1 MSGKKTQP
9 TSRPKGRPPKGA
21 PPALPAEEVDRLLV
35 FGEVV
40 TCDDGESQTVVFPS
54 YRDLAERFEVST
66 TLIAKYSKEH
76 NCLRRRKQAKARIQA
91 QADQKLVELRATAVA
106 LSKDDE
112 LRIIDGF
119 LAGFEKAL
127 AEGRVRFDNPGDF
140 NTMVRLKEFVMGGAD
155 SRQEIHASL
164 SLEDI
169 QARHQRMLRVNRAAD
184 AAVRGELPDHGEVI
198 DVETEEPAHPPRA
211 PSDDAA
217 GDLNV
222 HLGEPAPTSSSA
234 GELQE
239 VVRGHESVAASDS
252 PVRAPVGSEEDPASH
267 ARTGAKARDAGAS
280 GDLARPGDASARVL
294 PRAGEGTVLGTEPG
308 ASSSPAGEMNSDER
322 VHLEDEQQHQGEEEH
337 GAGDHG
343 SDDDEGANGRIL

>member
-1 MSGKKTQP
+1 
-9 TSRPKGRPPKGA
+9 
-21 PPALPAEEVDRLLV
+21 
-35 FGEVV
+35 
-40 TCDDGESQTVVFPS
+40 
-54 YRDLAERFEVST
+54 
-66 TLIAKYSKEH
+66 
-76 NCLRRRKQAKARIQA
+76 
-91 QADQKLVELRATAVA
+91 
-106 LSKDDE
+106 
-112 LRIIDGF
+112 
-119 LAGFEKAL
+119 
-127 AEGRVRFDNPGDF
+127 
-140 NTMVRLKEFVMGGAD
+140 MGGAD

-198 DVETEEPAHPPRA
+198 DVEPEDPAHPPRA

-217 GDLNV
+217 GDLDV

-239 VVRGHESVAASDS
+239 VVPGHESVPASDS
-252 PVRAPVGSEEDPASH
+252 PVRAPVGSQEEPASH

-280 GDLARPGDASARVL
+280 GDLSRPGDASARVL
-294 PRAGEGTVLGTEPG
+294 SRPGEGTVLETEPD

-337 GAGDHG
+337 GAGDDQA
-343 SDDDEGANGRIL
+343 DDDGDPNGRIP

>member
-1 MSGKKTQP
+1 MSGKKKQP

-40 TCDDGESQTVVFPS
+40 TCDDGESQTVVYPS
-54 YRDLAERFEVST
+54 YRELAERFEVST

-140 NTMVRLKEFVMGGAD
+140 NTMVRLKEFVLGGAD

-198 DVETEEPAHPPRA
+198 DVEAEDPAHPPRA

-222 HLGEPAPTSSSA
+222 HLGEPATSSSA
-234 GELQE
+234 DALQE
-239 VVRGHESVAASDS
+239 VVPGHESVAASDA
-252 PVRAPVGSEEDPASH
+252 PVGAPVGSQEEPASH
-267 ARTGAKARDAGAS
+267 ARIGAKPRDVGAP

-294 PRAGEGTVLGTEPG
+294 PRAGEGTVLETEPG
-308 ASSSPAGEMNSDER
+308 ASSPPAGEMNSDER
-322 VHLEDEQQHQGEEEH
+322 VHLEDAQQHEGKEEH
-337 GAGDHG
+337 GAGDDEAV
-343 SDDDEGANGRIL
+343 DDGGANGRLV

>member
-1 MSGKKTQP
+1 MSGKKKQP

-140 NTMVRLKEFVMGGAD
+140 NTMVRLKEFVLGGAD

-198 DVETEEPAHPPRA
+198 DVEPEDPAHPPRA
-211 PSDDAA
+211 PSDDSA

-234 GELQE
+234 DELRE
-239 VVRGHESVAASDS
+239 VLPGHESVAASDA
-252 PVRAPVGSEEDPASH
+252 PVRAPVASKEEPASH
-267 ARTGAKARDAGAS
+267 ARSGAKSRDAGAFR
-280 GDLARPGDASARVL
+280 DLTLSDGAAARVL
-294 PRAGEGTVLGTEPG
+294 PRPGEGTVLETEPG
-308 ASSSPAGEMNSDER
+308 ASSSSAGEMNSDEP
-322 VHLEDEQQHQGEEEH
+322 VHFEDEQQQGEEEH
-337 GAGDHG
+337 GAGDDEA
-343 SDDDEGANGRIL
+343 DDDGGPNGRLV